1 MKSRDMKN
9 LTRRNWTRK
18 HTLIIGL
25 ALILMTNAV
34 ALLGVYWNRAGEPES
49 QLALTQRELQQNYG
63 WGMYHENSGVTLRI
77 VWRVPTEQRSW
88 NFAYTGGNP
97 VWLDKDKMASLGFDV
112 NPPKEMQSNFRWA
125 SRQLSR
131 EVLLVLELDG
141 PAFQKSLQQAQQFA
155 DEQDAKLAARPNDKS
170 LQQIAKAAHDQARM
184 EEDSNSR
191 LFAVDAGLDLDD
203 LREQYPDRNRYAIV
217 RAQVRPSYLSGL
229 DKFTGNIDKLS
240 IDEINVPYEFH
251 SAFDTRVGPATTGQK
266 SGNWTFE
273 VDFGQRLEPWIT
285 GITVGEQNSQEPI
298 AFMDNGVKV
307 GEQ

>member
-88 NFAYTGGNP
+88 N
-97 VWLDKDKMASLGFDV
+97 V